1 MAESH
6 TTYLPLVRFRSPL
19 PYSSWVIS
27 LLAVLDSAALILV
40 LAPEQ
45 APVVA
50 ARLCLRGGFSCLG
63 RVARAMGLDV
73 PVEADPEAGITLT
86 YEEFLEAISR
96 LEEVGF
102 EITREASDA
111 WPEFVGWRVNYE
123 SAAYQIAAAIDA
135 VPALWSGPRRQA
147 ETEMAPLRPPSGR
160 QRPRRRGQPTTE
172 LSGIN
177 DPSSTSGYAGRMTGV
192 WLSEDEQQAWR
203 TYLRLGSLL
212 PAALNRQLQQDC
224 GLTLPE
230 YEVLVALSEA
240 AEQRLRPFQICD
252 ALNWE
257 QSRLSHQLTRMERR
271 GLVKRQECAADGRGA
286 FITLTAAGADAI
298 REAAPQHVA
307 AVRRLVFD
315 RLSDAQLAAFEQAC
329 SVILDALAEEA

>member
-1 MAESH
+1 
-6 TTYLPLVRFRSPL
+6 
-19 PYSSWVIS
+19 
-27 LLAVLDSAALILV
+27 
-40 LAPEQ
+40 
-45 APVVA
+45 
-50 ARLCLRGGFSCLG
+50 
-63 RVARAMGLDV
+63 
-73 PVEADPEAGITLT
+73 
-86 YEEFLEAISR
+86 
-96 LEEVGF
+96 
-102 EITREASDA
+102 
-111 WPEFVGWRVNYE
+111 
-123 SAAYQIAAAIDA
+123 
-135 VPALWSGPRRQA
+135 
-147 ETEMAPLRPPSGR
+147 
-160 QRPRRRGQPTTE
+160 
-172 LSGIN
+172 
-177 DPSSTSGYAGRMTGV
+177 MTGV

-203 TYLRLGSLL
+203 TYLRVSSLL

-240 AEQRLRPFQICD
+240 TEQRLRPFQICD

-286 FITLTAAGADAI
+286 FITLTPAGADAI

-315 RLSDAQLAAFEQAC
+315 RLSGAQLAAFEQAC